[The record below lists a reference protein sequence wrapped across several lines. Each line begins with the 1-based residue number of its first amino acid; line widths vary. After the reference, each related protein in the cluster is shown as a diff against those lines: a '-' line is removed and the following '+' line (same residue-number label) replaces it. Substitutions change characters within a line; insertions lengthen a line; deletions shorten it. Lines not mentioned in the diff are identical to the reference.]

1 MGNKV
6 PLKYF
11 NGETMVD
18 VLNNPVD
25 STGQFV
31 MLIQLLQM
39 SEVTG
44 ILIVP
49 EGVLYIS
56 CNGTVDV
63 FIRSYL
69 RREGRAGII
78 VYSSNT
84 HRTTIADIFFY
95 SFHSQNVFKFPVRNE
110 CRVQKLAS
118 VIQLVICG
126 KQESQ

>member
-18 VLNNPVD
+18 VHNNPVD

-56 CNGTVDV
+56 CNGTIDV
-63 FIRSYL
+63 FIRSFF
-69 RREGRAGII
+69 RREG
-78 VYSSNT
+78 
-84 HRTTIADIFFY
+84 
-95 SFHSQNVFKFPVRNE
+95 
-110 CRVQKLAS
+110 
-118 VIQLVICG
+118 
-126 KQESQ
+126 

>member
-18 VLNNPVD
+18 VLNNPID

-49 EGVLYIS
+49 EGVLYVS
-56 CNGTVDV
+56 CNRTVDV
-63 FIRSYL
+63 FIRSFF
-69 RREGRAGII
+69 RREGYTKSI
-78 VYSSNT
+78 NQT
-84 HRTTIADIFFY
+84 
-95 SFHSQNVFKFPVRNE
+95 VR
-110 CRVQKLAS
+110 
-118 VIQLVICG
+118 
-126 KQESQ
+126 